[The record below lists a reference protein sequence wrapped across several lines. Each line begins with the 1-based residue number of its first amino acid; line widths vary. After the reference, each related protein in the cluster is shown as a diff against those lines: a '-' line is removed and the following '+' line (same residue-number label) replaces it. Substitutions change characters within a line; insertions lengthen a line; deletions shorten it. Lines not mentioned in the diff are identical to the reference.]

1 MLDKNSAVKSS
12 NIKLYDC
19 SNVIIFLMR
28 NYIKL
33 PMIYTLF
40 HIRSQVFNFVN

>member
-1 MLDKNSAVKSS
+1 MDKNSAMQSS

-19 SNVIIFLMR
+19 SNDIIFLMR
-28 NYIKL
+28 NYIKM

-40 HIRSQVFNFVN
+40 HIRSWVFNFVN